1 MLHPKIQRDLEL
13 VRHGLKII
21 QLKQD
26 ITVPTEDGKHIAMG
40 ENSHEFLQQFESLAA
55 GDGAAY
61 MEFEHLLTE
70 VADVLRS
77 A

>member
-1 MLHPKIQRDLEL
+1 
-13 VRHGLKII
+13 
-21 QLKQD
+21 
-26 ITVPTEDGKHIAMG
+26 MG